1 MKVRLIKGFDGQMF
15 QIEPEKSELT
25 NLEELRDLIQDKVS
39 KALDMAD
46 KIWKD
51 YPDFKQITLDTVTDE
66 ERKLMAQAKKVVG
79 GGN

>member
-1 MKVRLIKGFDGQMF
+1 MF

-66 ERKLMAQAKKVVG
+66 ERKLMAAAKKAVG

>member
-66 ERKLMAQAKKVVG
+66 ERKLMAAAKKAVG